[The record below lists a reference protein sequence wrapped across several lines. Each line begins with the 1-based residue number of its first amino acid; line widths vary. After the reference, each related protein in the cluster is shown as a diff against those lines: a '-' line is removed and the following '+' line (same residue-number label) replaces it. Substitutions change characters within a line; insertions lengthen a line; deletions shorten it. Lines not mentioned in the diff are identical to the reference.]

1 MGISDII
8 NEIFPAGLNMDDAL
22 DLLADVVIYVLGMA
36 AYAFFVFRFYRFL
49 ASPDMF
55 ELDLSR
61 YERSRFRFVRSALHA
76 LFYVI
81 KDFIFFPF
89 FAFFWLAVLTLIL
102 SFLSKGQLFDETLL
116 MALATVSAVRVTAY
130 YRERL
135 SRELAKILPFA
146 LLAIFLIDASFFSI
160 TDSLESLRAAED
172 YTEDIL
178 YSLAF
183 LVALEFALRILQAVT
198 SFISHWRE
206 WSHYDEWVHH
216 EEHDKERDEQQR
228 AERRRKR
235 DEAELE
241 FAGDAEFEDD
251 ATADAAA
258 GERTIGEPEQL
269 Q

>member
-76 LFYVI
+76 LFYVV

-160 TDSLESLRAAED
+160 GASLEVLGEAGEH
-172 YTEDIL
+172 TEHIV
-178 YSLAF
+178 YYLAF
-183 LVALEFALRILQAVT
+183 LVLLEFALRIVSGVVT
-198 SFISHWRE
+198 LVSRL
-206 WSHYDEWVHH
+206 
-216 EEHDKERDEQQR
+216 
-228 AERRRKR
+228 RRKPAEPV
-235 DEAELE
+235 EAE
-241 FAGDAEFEDD
+241 
-251 ATADAAA
+251 
-258 GERTIGEPEQL
+258 GE
-269 Q
+269 